1 MLWQIQPDGVR
12 TLTGTAVLAA
22 YRPGMERAWT
32 SRTEEGV
39 RGNMATAAVAF
50 MAVAA
55 SLLGVSGLTGPT
67 GTHLLLAFGAVV
79 ALNLTR
85 AQGRD

>member
-1 MLWQIQPDGVR
+1 M
-12 TLTGTAVLAA
+12 
-22 YRPGMERAWT
+22 
-32 SRTEEGV
+32 
-39 RGNMATAAVAF
+39 RGNMATAAVALI
-50 MAVAA
+50 AVAA
-55 SLLGVSGLTGPT
+55 SLLGISGLAGPT